1 MVKFVLLILGIAF
14 IFFLWLVHNAMTKP
28 TYNKIHNVWEEDEES
43 KQTANL
49 ALGIIIVVAF
59 LLGLMF

>member
-1 MVKFVLLILGIAF
+1 MVKFVLLLVGIVF
-14 IFFLWLVHNAMTKP
+14 IFFLFLVHSAMIKP

-43 KQTANL
+43 KRTANL
-49 ALGIIIVVAF
+49 ALCIMVIVAF